1 MQKTLEHI
9 VKTICFI
16 VCHIFFMASFSI
28 AQDAPQKAEK
38 KGPVVKKILETTTS
52 SANKFFEKIRIKDLA
67 TFEGIRDNQLIGYG
81 LVVGL
86 NGSGDTLSS
95 SPYTKESLVS
105 MLERLGVNIRDGKIP
120 SGKNVAAV
128 MVTANLPAF
137 ARHGTKIDVTVS
149 ALGDAKDLRGGVLL
163 VTPLYGADGEV
174 YSVAQGNVS
183 VSGLTAAG
191 TNASITKGV
200 PTAGTIVNGGIIEKE
215 IDFDFQSLKTLNLSL
230 RNPDFT
236 TAERMTFKINTYFNE
251 EIAKAND
258 PSTIA
263 LKIPDHFKKNM
274 IGFLTEVEQL
284 RIRPDQTAKVVID
297 DTNGVIVVGKDVRI
311 SPVAITQGS
320 ITVTISEE
328 PVMQQLGSI
337 NGDNNV
343 VLLSSQSSEYSAN
356 KKNISPPNVTASE
369 SMSSLLKLQA
379 SRLDVLNKKFENEKK
394 EIIESSSQETDQAKA
409 EVEKSAKI
417 KALEAKQKT
426 EREEF
431 EKENKSQIAKLNS
444 VELEKYNANRKPID
458 QETENKPNP
467 KFSTDANITEEK
479 GKFTILDA
487 GTNLE
492 DVVNGL
498 NSLGVTPKE
507 MGSILRAIKASGA
520 LQADIKDI

>member
-1 MQKTLEHI
+1 MVQFFKYLVTGISTLLCQLLLI
-9 VKTICFI
+9 
-16 VCHIFFMASFSI
+16 ASFTVLE
-28 AQDAPQKAEK
+28 AATAPASDKK
-38 KGPVVKKILETTTS
+38 KGPTVKRVVENS
-52 SANKFFEKIRIKDLA
+52 GNPNKYFEKIRIKDLA

-95 SPYTKESLVS
+95 SPYTKESLIS

-128 MVTANLPAF
+128 MVTANLPPF
-137 ARHGTKIDVTVS
+137 ARHGTKIDVSVS

-174 YSVAQGNVS
+174 YAVAQGNVS

-191 TNASITKGV
+191 TNASVTKGV
-200 PTAGTIVNGGIIEKE
+200 PTAGTIVNGGIVEKE
-215 IDFDFQSLKTLNLSL
+215 IDFNFESLTTLNMSL

-236 TAERMTFKINTYFNE
+236 TAERMSFKINTYFND
-251 EIAKAND
+251 EIAHPTD
-258 PSTIA
+258 PSTIV
-263 LKIPDHFKKNM
+263 LKIPSHFKKNA

-328 PVMQQLGSI
+328 PIMMQSTSNIIGNNNTVVIANNQ
-337 NGDNNV
+337 NDNV
-343 VLLSSQSSEYSAN
+343 N
-356 KKNISPPNVTASE
+356 KQDSVSDSKAHV
-369 SMSSLLKLQA
+369 SLLRLQ
-379 SRLDVLNKKFENEKK
+379 SERQETLEKKFKQDLEAITNDRNLSEVDKSSKEKALKQTQKDELAAFKAENETQIQKL
-394 EIIESSSQETDQAKA
+394 KA
-409 EVEKSAKI
+409 
-417 KALEAKQKT
+417 T
-426 EREEF
+426 
-431 EKENKSQIAKLNS
+431 
-444 VELEKYNANRKPID
+444 ELEKYQKGRTSDDN
-458 QETENKPNP
+458 EEKPN
-467 KFSTDANITEEK
+467 KDFSTNASITEEK

-507 MGSILRAIKASGA
+507 MGSILRAIKAAGA
-520 LQADIKDI
+520 LQADIKDT